1 MKNSMTTIGTFWAH
15 LFQLEFSTSQP
26 VPQELYWSCTKN
38 CRGSDGLEKN
48 FGIDSTW
55 SAKCLRNDFFFL
67 LRNRRFGTIQ
77 THDPW
82 LREIIYFFYAE
93 SSWHDAMSRRFS
105 VLRDLTSDNS
115 RTKKCSVWK
124 KYINRRRNDIVET
137 HGGREIVRV
146 QSPMQDKVYRTV
158 SKQNCHLANA
168 PMKK

>member
-1 MKNSMTTIGTFWAH
+1 MQEQDRLWQGCWVYSCCLYLLFVKEGDWFNEKFNDSDKNFLGAPVSVV
-15 LFQLEFSTSQP
+15 ESSTSQP
-26 VPQELYWSCTKN
+26 VPWELYWSCTKN

-105 VLRDLTSDNS
+105 VLRDLNSDNS
-115 RTKKCSVWK
+115 RTKKCSV
-124 KYINRRRNDIVET
+124 
-137 HGGREIVRV
+137 
-146 QSPMQDKVYRTV
+146 
-158 SKQNCHLANA
+158 
-168 PMKK
+168 